1 MPLTRATMLYADSN
15 YYTWKAKEEDDNPN
29 RRGGKD
35 RVELD
40 RTEGYEVLY
49 FLNKYVH
56 IWISDNPPL
65 KMYHKAEEMLR
76 HKVPKDLRRQADI
89 ARWMAANW

>member
-1 MPLTRATMLYADSN
+1 MLYAGSS

-35 RVELD
+35 REELD

-49 FLNKYVH
+49 FLKKYVPA
-56 IWISDNPPL
+56 WEGKNAAL
-65 KMYHKAEEMLR
+65 KQYHKAEEMLR
-76 HKVPKDLRRQADI
+76 HKVPKSLRKQTEI
-89 ARWMAANW
+89 ANWMAAHW